1 MSFIAPIID
10 IGFLC
15 ATRPRLRQREA
26 RSMLV
31 ARKDAMSVEEHKATA
46 PSAARIRVALLT
58 ASDSRMVEAVGDP
71 RDDAGGRLLRELA
84 VEAGFVVADEALL
97 REEPEALRAH
107 VAALASSG
115 RVDAVLV
122 TGGTGLSP
130 RDRTP
135 EAVGALFERRLDGFG
150 ELFRALSF
158 QEIGAAAMLSRAD
171 AGVVGGVLV
180 FLMPGSPAA
189 VRLAMRRL
197 IAPELAHA
205 VGQLRRPE
213 TAGPTGNSEAAHH
226 GHRPRP

>member
-1 MSFIAPIID
+1 MLA
-10 IGFLC
+10 
-15 ATRPRLRQREA
+15 A
-26 RSMLV
+26 R
-31 ARKDAMSVEEHKATA
+31 RDAMSVEEHKAYA
-46 PSAARIRVALLT
+46 PSAAGVRVALLT
-58 ASDSRMVEAVGDP
+58 ASDSRRAGEAAGDP
-71 RDDAGGRLLRELA
+71 DDDAGGRLLRELA
-84 VEAGFVVADEALL
+84 VEAGFVVVDEALL

-107 VAALASSG
+107 VAALAASG

-122 TGGTGLSP
+122 TGGTGLAP

-171 AGVVGGVLV
+171 AGVVGGALV

-189 VRLAMRRL
+189 VRLAMRKL

-205 VGQLRRPE
+205 VGQLRRADTPG
-213 TAGPTGNSEAAHH
+213 TSEAAPH